1 MTPLEAARTFMA
13 ALEASDADKAAAVCA
28 EDVTIVLPGSDTE
41 LEGRDGA
48 RRLIRMAP
56 AFRRLI
62 REEIVEGNTVIL
74 KGLTRAPGVFTNF
87 TTWTFQTDGERI
99 THLSFIW
106 KPAN

>member
-1 MTPLEAARTFMA
+1 MA
-13 ALEASDADKAAAVCA
+13 ALGASDAEKAVSVCA
-28 EDVTIVLPGSDTE
+28 EDVTIALPGNDNE
-41 LEGRDGA
+41 LEGRAGV
-48 RRLIRMAP
+48 RRLIRLAP
-56 AFRRLI
+56 AFRRII

-99 THLSFIW
+99 THLSFVW